1 MHIHIHALIHFVRLL
16 HYARLAHY
24 TRLAHYARLSSMRF
38 FGSMLL
44 MLMFSMLQFVDVS
57 PASAAQ
63 REKES
68 RYSATEFFSCIGQA
82 GLWGEFDPAGDP
94 RYGGV
99 KGTAP
104 VPPDAVETKAQT
116 SVFYRLKPRI
126 VMVPRMN
133 RTPKPK
139 SVYRYFTRAP
149 GIGHCCEV

>member
-16 HYARLAHY
+16 HYARLAQF
-24 TRLAHYARLSSMRF
+24 TRLAHYARLGSMRF

-68 RYSATEFFSCIGQA
+68 RYNATEFFSYIGQT
-82 GLWGEFDPAGDP
+82 GMWGEFDPAGDT

-99 KGTAP
+99 KGTDPA
-104 VPPDAVETKAQT
+104 PPDAVETKAQT

-126 VMVPRMN
+126 VLVPRMN
-133 RTPKPK
+133 RPPKPK
-139 SVYRYFTRAP
+139 SVYRCFTRAP